1 MLKQENYYY
10 YLKSLYTYQND
21 HTYISEIDRRTDGEK
36 KKNDVRKNERIID
49 MENSFTFLLNI

>member
-21 HTYISEIDRRTDGEK
+21 HTYISEIDRRTVKRK
-36 KKNDVRKNERIID
+36 KMTSERTNE
-49 MENSFTFLLNI
+49 